1 MRWEELPPDEA
12 MVQALDA
19 SEPRPEDTASRADK
33 NKWSGRFADQCAI
46 MLANQIRARK
56 NFRKLEVRPNEDGS
70 GRESVTAAGRPG
82 RTKKVDVSVSTVS
95 AGLQLALSLKAGNF
109 PDPGDGGYGKNLTG
123 RLYELLEEV
132 RVIHEYHPHALLI
145 AVYFLPVES
154 CADRA
159 QKSTF
164 ARLVKKL
171 RTNSRRDDPLL
182 ATQFNRFDHAYI
194 GLYSPQDGGISIR
207 RGCCRYFDV
216 FEAPPK
222 HGRPKIETTLSLDQ
236 MLENITDM
244 FTEDAEMDYVEPEA
258 S

>member
-1 MRWEELPPDEA
+1 MQWVDLAPDEA

-19 SEPRPEDTASRADK
+19 SKPRPPDTDPRPEK
-33 NKWSGRFADQCAI
+33 NKWSNRFADQCAI
-46 MLANQIRARK
+46 MLANQLRARK
-56 NFRKLEVRPNEDGS
+56 TFGKLEVRPNKDGS

-132 RVIHEYHPHALLI
+132 RVIHEYHPHAILV
-145 AVYFLPVES
+145 AVYFLPVE
-154 CADRA
+154 CCEDRA

-182 ATQFNRFDHAYI
+182 ATQFNRLDHAYI
-194 GLYSPQDGGISIR
+194 GLYSPYDEGNSIR
-207 RGCCRYFDV
+207 RGVCRYFDV

-222 HGRPKIETTLSLDQ
+222 HGRPKVETTLSLDE
-236 MLENITDM
+236 MVEEITDL
-244 FTEDAEMDYVEPEA
+244 FTEDAEMDYVEPEVG
-258 S
+258 